1 MDLNELL
8 HAHQVAV
15 MRASAR
21 GGSDAGEGDDHFAK
35 VAEYAERVRNLRE
48 MRMAD
53 EARAGEPP
61 QTIIYG
67 TYAGDH
73 AAPDGE
79 ALPDATQSDEALPEQ
94 TGQPGEGADTP
105 AGEANADGEYTV
117 GGKTYSDLDL
127 AVTEHLRQMSD
138 PGADP
143 AA

>member
-1 MDLNELL
+1 
-8 HAHQVAV
+8 

-53 EARAGEPP
+53 EARAGE
-61 QTIIYG
+61 
-67 TYAGDH
+67 
-73 AAPDGE
+73 
-79 ALPDATQSDEALPEQ
+79 
-94 TGQPGEGADTP
+94 
-105 AGEANADGEYTV
+105 ANADGEYTV